1 MLCAPAKS
9 AMAKSMQRWLWD
21 LPSEHVGEKPSFIK
35 ADGQG
40 DQRTNDREVLPAF
53 FRSATWQAEEGQT
66 RLVLEF
72 NSGQDEHAGGVWRI
86 VGANGKVLYTHS
98 MWEKA
103 GFPQSVVLEVSTM
116 TSVLKVEVGE
126 SAFDWPTAIEDV
138 SHLPPPEELASMTL
152 EDLLRVFADNMSM
165 RTMLERLAKR
175 SADVPDE
182 KSSSNLPELDPHKRV
197 DTSAFMLQRTRRF
210 SYAMEGLKRRLS
222 RPFFTQKQ
230 LDWHLSGP
238 IGPLA
243 LAKALI
249 HEHPVSDEVGFL
261 LAELALE
268 LSEVQ
273 VQGQEG
279 ALPAS
284 TVGEALKKV
293 LKELKRHVPKR
304 TDIHDDVMWAYI
316 QSTFEHASSHVSH

>member
-1 MLCAPAKS
+1 
-9 AMAKSMQRWLWD
+9 
-21 LPSEHVGEKPSFIK
+21 
-35 ADGQG
+35 
-40 DQRTNDREVLPAF
+40 
-53 FRSATWQAEEGQT
+53 
-66 RLVLEF
+66 
-72 NSGQDEHAGGVWRI
+72 
-86 VGANGKVLYTHS
+86 
-98 MWEKA
+98 
-103 GFPQSVVLEVSTM
+103 M

-126 SAFDWPTAIEDV
+126 NAFDWPTAIEDV

-165 RTMLERLAKR
+165 RTMLERLARR
-175 SADVPDE
+175 SANVPDE

-197 DTSAFMLQRTRRF
+197 DTSSFMLQRTRRF

-230 LDWHLSGP
+230 LDWHLTGP

-249 HEHPVSDEVGFL
+249 KDHSASEYSVPDEVGFL

-284 TVGEALKKV
+284 TVREALKKV
-293 LKELKRHVPKR
+293 LKDLKRHVPKR
-304 TDIHDDVMWAYI
+304 TDIHDDAMWAYI